1 MGDIRVGTS
10 GWRYP
15 QWRGDFYP
23 RGLQQRL
30 ELDFLSRVLDTVEL
44 NGPFYGLRTPNDY
57 TSWRTRTPDDFVFAV
72 KAHREIT
79 HHRRLRE
86 VDEAVAEFFDSGVR
100 DLGHK
105 LGPVL
110 WQLPPTL
117 PCKPDRLKTFL
128 GLLPADTRHALEIR
142 HRSYLTPD
150 TTNLLRDK
158 GIALVVAES
167 AGRFPEPEEITA
179 DFVYVRLHGDKE
191 LYVSQYSD
199 EALDRWATKI
209 RWWARKRDVYVYFDN
224 TMKGAAPHDAR
235 ALAARLST

>member
-30 ELDFLSRVLDTVEL
+30 ELDFLSRVLTTVEL
-44 NGPFYGLRTPNDY
+44 NGPFYGLRNPNDY

-79 HHRRLRE
+79 HNRRLRD
-86 VDEAVAEFFDSGVR
+86 VDESVAEFLDSGVR
-100 DLGHK
+100 DLGDK
-105 LGPVL
+105 LGPIL
-110 WQLPPTL
+110 WQLPPSL
-117 PCKPDRLKTFL
+117 PWKPDRFKAFAD
-128 GLLPADTRHALEIR
+128 LLPTDLRHALEVR
-142 HRSYLTPD
+142 HWSWLTPEVTD
-150 TTNLLRDK
+150 LVRDK

-167 AGRFPEPEEITA
+167 AGRFPEPQEITA

-199 EALDRWATKI
+199 ESLDRWATKI
-209 RWWARKRDVYVYFDN
+209 RWWSRTKDVYVYFDN
-224 TMKGAAPHDAR
+224 TMNGAAPHDAR
-235 ALAARLST
+235 ALAARLS